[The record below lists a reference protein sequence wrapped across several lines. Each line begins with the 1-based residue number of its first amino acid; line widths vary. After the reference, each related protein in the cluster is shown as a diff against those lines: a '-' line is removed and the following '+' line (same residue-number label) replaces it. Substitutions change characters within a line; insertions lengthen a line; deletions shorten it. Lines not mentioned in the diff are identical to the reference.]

1 MGRPLLEVMAEE
13 FNVNDA
19 SYYRAAIA
27 DGRITVNGVST
38 APDALLKGH
47 DVIRHLIHRHEPPV
61 LAEPVTI
68 VAETDQFVAVNK
80 PASVPVHP
88 TGRYRANTLIEIL
101 ARDHARLSKLYPG
114 NRLDRLTSGI
124 LVLGKSPA
132 FARQFAQLIQT
143 DGAVRK
149 EYVALVHGVFPAEP
163 VVVDKPIAVYG
174 RHGGGVCRVDEADP
188 ESKPSV
194 SEFRRIWADEER
206 GVSLVQCVP
215 RTGRTHQL
223 RVHLSFLGHGIVS
236 DPLYGPDARN
246 AHREVT
252 DSLGNTVEDYLRAA
266 ADKATCA
273 ECGEPLYEDPA
284 LYRIHLHA
292 HRYSCAEF
300 DVTAPLPA
308 WAEQDTSKKT

>member
-1 MGRPLLEVMAEE
+1 MMKRPLLEVMAEE
-13 FNVNDA
+13 FNVNDI

-27 DGRITVNGVST
+27 DGRITVNG
-38 APDALLKGH
+38 APAKPDVLLKGH
-47 DVIRHLIHRHEPPV
+47 DVIHHLIHRHEPPV
-61 LAEPVTI
+61 LAEPVAI
-68 VAETDQFVAVNK
+68 VAETDDYVAVNK

-101 ARDHARLSKLYPG
+101 AHEHGRLSKLYPG

-124 LVLGKSPA
+124 LVLGKTPQ
-132 FARQFAQLIQT
+132 FARQFATLIQT

-149 EYVALVHGVFPAEP
+149 EYVALVHGVFPEEP
-163 VVVDKPIAVYG
+163 LVVDKPIAVYG

-188 ESKPSV
+188 DSKPSV
-194 SEFRRIWADEER
+194 SEFRRIWADEHR
-206 GVSLVQCVP
+206 KVSLVQCVP

-236 DPLYGPDARN
+236 DPLYGADARN
-246 AHREVT
+246 AQVAVT
-252 DSLGNTVEDYLRAA
+252 DSLGNTVEDYQKAA
-266 ADKATCA
+266 VDKAACP

-292 HRYSCAEF
+292 LRYSCAQF
-300 DVTAPLPA
+300 DVSAPLPA
-308 WAEQDTSKKT
+308 WAVRENT